1 MNPIQNIYSSIP
13 ADISKEL
20 FQDILITDTFTV
32 KRIVS
37 KGHASPKDFW
47 YDQDQNEWVILLTGR
62 AGLLFEGSD
71 TIIELTPGDYI
82 IIPAHLQHRVEWTD
96 PNIETVWL
104 EIMWGTSG
112 TSSTGHALQH
122 ISGVTRPIA

>member
-13 ADISKEL
+13 ADIPQEL

-37 KGHASPKDFW
+37 RGHASPKDFW
-47 YDQDQNEWVILLTGR
+47 YDQDQNEWVLLLTGR
-62 AGLLFEGSD
+62 AGLLFEGND

-82 IIPAHLQHRVEWTD
+82 NIPAHLKHRVEWTD
-96 PNIETVWL
+96 PNMETVWL

-112 TSSTGHALQH
+112 TSSTGPA
-122 ISGVTRPIA
+122 